1 MLACS
6 AALFSVVRIN
16 TKHKID
22 INKETAMEKQ
32 NIYQFKVEDLSGNT
46 FDFSTLREESNDRK
60 YSFKM
65 WIDTTDIWKRFTK
78 NTKIKFRDHWIS
90 S

>member
-6 AALFSVVRIN
+6 AALLFSCQDKTQNI
-16 TKHKID
+16 KID
-22 INKETAMEKQ
+22 KPETAMEKK

-65 WIDTTDIWKRFTK
+65 WIDTAV
-78 NTKIKFRDHWIS
+78 
-90 S
+90 

>member
-1 MLACS
+1 
-6 AALFSVVRIN
+6 
-16 TKHKID
+16 
-22 INKETAMEKQ
+22 MEKQ

-65 WIDTTDIWKRFTK
+65 WIDTAV
-78 NTKIKFRDHWIS
+78 
-90 S
+90 